1 MGRCRRHCSGHV
13 GGEIIHVV
21 GWSWEWALEVGGEG
35 RLGVGLGS
43 GNIWGQMSMG
53 FQTEQLGKIATLAL
67 LGKIRNSIRKT

>member
-1 MGRCRRHCSGHV
+1 V

-35 RLGVGLGS
+35 RLGVGFGS

-53 FQTEQLGKIATLAL
+53 FQTKQLGKIAILAL
-67 LGKIRNSIRKT
+67 LETNKEQYPENVKYFTLVA